1 MGPGRTNQET
11 DGVTRVEFYH
21 NARDKAEVA
30 GKLAAKAYGA
40 GQCALLYTRDAR
52 QAAELDN
59 LLWTRQQLSFL
70 PHVLCGNPLA
80 DRTPILIGDDAQPLS
95 SPDLLINLAEEAPS
109 CFSRFER
116 VIEVV
121 TGDAADRQAARARYR
136 FYRERGYALQVV
148 DLAKR

>member
-1 MGPGRTNQET
+1 M
-11 DGVTRVEFYH
+11 TRVEFYH
-21 NARDKAEVA
+21 NAPDKAEVA

-40 GQCALLYTRDAR
+40 GQCALLYTRDTR
-52 QAAELDN
+52 LAAELDG

-70 PHVLCGNPLA
+70 PHVRCGNPLA
-80 DRTPILIGDDAQPLS
+80 AQTPILIGDDALPLS
-95 SPDLLINLAEEAPS
+95 SPDLLINLAEDAPP

-121 TGDAADRQAARARYR
+121 TGDEADRQSARERYR
-136 FYRERGYALQVV
+136 FYRDRGYALKVV